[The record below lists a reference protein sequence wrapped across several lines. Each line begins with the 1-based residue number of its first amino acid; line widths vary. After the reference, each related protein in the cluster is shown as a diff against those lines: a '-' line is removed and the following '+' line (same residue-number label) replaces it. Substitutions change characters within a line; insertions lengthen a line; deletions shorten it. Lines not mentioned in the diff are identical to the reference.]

1 MTDHTPS
8 RSAPAGLSVRKTV
21 TVEAPQAVAFNVF
34 TTQMSTWW
42 PLETHHIGTEPAET
56 AVMEP
61 HAGGRWYERAAD
73 GTTCDWGR
81 VLEWDPPHR
90 VVLLWAISSQWVHDP
105 TITSEVEVRFLE
117 EAPDRTRVDLV
128 HRNLDTFGDQAET
141 MSAIFD
147 SEGGWTGL
155 LGLFASAVNGR

>member
-1 MTDHTPS
+1 MTDHTD
-8 RSAPAGLSVRKTV
+8 LSVRKTV
-21 TVEAPQAVAFNVF
+21 TVEAPQAVAFTVF

-42 PLETHHIGTEPAET
+42 PLETHHIGTQPAET
-56 AVMEP
+56 AVMEA

-73 GTTCDWGR
+73 GTTCEWGR
-81 VLEWDPPHR
+81 VLEWDPPRR

-105 TITSEVEVRFLE
+105 TITCEVEVHFLE
-117 EAPDRTRVDLV
+117 EAPNRTRVDLV

-155 LGLFASAVNGR
+155 LGLFASAVTSR

>member
-1 MTDHTPS
+1 MTDS
-8 RSAPAGLSVRKTV
+8 IDLSVRKTI
-21 TVEAPQAVAFNVF
+21 TVDAPQALAFDVF

-42 PLETHHIGTEPAET
+42 PLETHHIGAAPAEM

-61 HAGGRWYERAAD
+61 HTGGRWYEQGSD
-73 GTTCDWGR
+73 GTTCEWGR

-90 VVLLWAISSQWVHDP
+90 VVLLWAISSEWVHDP
-105 TITSEVEVRFLE
+105 AITSEVEVRFVE
-117 EAPDRTRVDLV
+117 EAPNRTRVELE
-128 HRNLDTFGDQAET
+128 HRNLDTFGNKAET

-155 LGLFASAVNGR
+155 LGSFAAAVASR

>member
-1 MTDHTPS
+1 MTDQV
-8 RSAPAGLSVRKTV
+8 GLGVRKTV
-21 TVEAPQAVAFNVF
+21 TVEAPQAVAFTVF

-42 PLETHHIGTEPAET
+42 PLETHHIGTEAAET
-56 AVMEP
+56 AVLEP
-61 HAGGRWYERAAD
+61 HVGGRWYERAAD
-73 GTTCDWGR
+73 GTTCEWGR

-105 TITSEVEVRFLE
+105 TITSEIEVRFVE
-117 EAPDRTRVDLV
+117 EAPNRTRVELV
-128 HRNLDTFGDQAET
+128 HRNLDTFGDEAET

-155 LGLFASAVNGR
+155 LSLFASAVTSR